1 MSQQLMDLIDRFGG
15 AQAVEAMATRVGLSP
30 EQAQSAMVALM
41 PAVAG
46 GMADTVATQGPAAL
60 DGAAAPAAE
69 IAATDPAGDAAVDH
83 GTGLL
88 GQILG
93 GGGAAGAVS
102 NAAAATGIDESK
114 LSAML
119 PMLAT
124 LAAGALG
131 KAGQTSEGGIGGLLG
146 GFMGQG
152 GIGGGLLKAL
162 DRDGDGNPL
171 NDVLGMFGKR

>member
-69 IAATDPAGDAAVDH
+69 IAATDPA
-83 GTGLL
+83 
-88 GQILG
+88 
-93 GGGAAGAVS
+93 
-102 NAAAATGIDESK
+102 
-114 LSAML
+114 
-119 PMLAT
+119 
-124 LAAGALG
+124 
-131 KAGQTSEGGIGGLLG
+131 
-146 GFMGQG
+146 
-152 GIGGGLLKAL
+152 
-162 DRDGDGNPL
+162 DRDHRAGFAVLVHPRAPLCIESIGNLLRREPPTPIGASHGVDLLSFFKEANLRDGEPG
-171 NDVLGMFGKR
+171 V